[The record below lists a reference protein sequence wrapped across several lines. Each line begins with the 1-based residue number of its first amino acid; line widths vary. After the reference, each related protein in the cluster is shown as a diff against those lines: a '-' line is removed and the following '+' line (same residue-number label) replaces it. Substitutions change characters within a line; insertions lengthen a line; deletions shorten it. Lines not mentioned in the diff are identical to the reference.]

1 MLWLTP
7 LFMQFYGACLKTEGA
22 IMILE
27 YMAGGDLMEAIAQ
40 DKNGELKWMR
50 RGHLIALDVARA
62 LVFLHRNKVGRVIDA
77 RGFGAPQAAESG
89 WCLSV
94 PLAVAQA
101 VLVLH
106 RTKVRQPAPVTKSAI
121 WL

>member
-1 MLWLTP
+1 MASMRSYAVAHVQL
-7 LFMQFYGACLKTEGA
+7 QFYGACLKSEGA

-62 LVFLHRNKVGRVIDA
+62 LVFLHRNKVGCLLGVRVRCA
-77 RGFGAPQAAESG
+77 SG
-89 WCLSV
+89 SKIQLLFRSALV
-94 PLAVAQA
+94 VAQA
-101 VLVLH
+101 FFFLH
-106 RTKVRQPAPVTKSAI
+106 RTHVRQPAP
-121 WL
+121 